1 MNIVVIHIL
10 SVVAFMVV
18 SFAAQALSHF
28 VINQEH
34 FSSIAHHRQEP
45 IIPLG
50 LAAMVIQGLLISI
63 TLRAWRSGDIVLLD
77 GLIVSLVFGV
87 FLSAYISLVEPA
99 KYTIPDIAAWMRVE
113 TLVST
118 IQFVLFG
125 LALGLIHSKLGATMQ
140 TATQ

>member
-1 MNIVVIHIL
+1 MNIFIIHTL
-10 SVVAFMVV
+10 SVLAFMVV

-63 TLRAWRSGDIVLLD
+63 ALRAWRSSDVALLD
-77 GLIVSLVFGV
+77 GLIVSLIFGV

-99 KYTIPDIAAWMRVE
+99 KYTVPNIAAWMRVE
-113 TLVST
+113 TMVSA

-125 LALGLIHSKLGATMQ
+125 LVLGLIHSKLGGTIQ
-140 TATQ
+140 SATQ

>member
-1 MNIVVIHIL
+1 MNIILIHIL
-10 SVVAFMVV
+10 SVVAFMFV

-50 LAAMVIQGLLISI
+50 LSAMIIQGIIMSVS
-63 TLRAWRSGDIVLLD
+63 LRAWRTADVTIVD
-77 GLIVSLVFGV
+77 GMIVSLAFGL

-99 KYTIPDIAAWMRVE
+99 KYTVPDIAAWMRVE
-113 TLVST
+113 TLVSAM
-118 IQFVLFG
+118 QFVLFG
-125 LALGLIHSKLGATMQ
+125 LGLGLIHSKLS
-140 TATQ
+140 TAAQ

>member
-1 MNIVVIHIL
+1 MNIVLLHIL
-10 SVVAFMVV
+10 SVVAFMIV

-50 LAAMVIQGLLISI
+50 LSAMIIQGIIMSVS
-63 TLRAWRSGDIVLLD
+63 LRTWRNADVTIMD
-77 GLIVSLVFGV
+77 GMIVSLAFGL

-99 KYTIPDIAAWMRVE
+99 KYTVPDIAAWMRVE
-113 TLVST
+113 TLVSA

-125 LALGLIHSKLGATMQ
+125 LGLGLIHSKLG
-140 TATQ
+140 TAAHQKG